1 MKPAPFDYLRAASLD
16 DALEALRQHGPEA
29 RIIAGGQSLM
39 PMLNMRLTKPA
50 VLVDVMRI
58 PALKEPRLDKGALVI
73 PAGVRQA
80 ILLDRPGLA
89 RICRCW
95 PPPCRGSGTSRPGRV
110 GRCAAPS
117 PMPTRAR
124 KSPSASW
131 RCRARF
137 TCAAAEK
144 SGAWRPRTSSPA

>member
-1 MKPAPFDYLRAASLD
+1 MKPAPFAYLRATSLD

-58 PALKEPRLDKGALVI
+58 PALKEPRPDKGALGRRSCSTGRVS
-73 PAGVRQA
+73 
-80 ILLDRPGLA
+80 PGT
-89 RICRCW
+89 CRCW
-95 PPPCRGSGTSRPGRV
+95 LLPCRGSGTSRPGHG

-137 TCAAAEK
+137 TCAAAGK
-144 SGAWRPRTSSPA
+144 SGAWRPRTSLPA